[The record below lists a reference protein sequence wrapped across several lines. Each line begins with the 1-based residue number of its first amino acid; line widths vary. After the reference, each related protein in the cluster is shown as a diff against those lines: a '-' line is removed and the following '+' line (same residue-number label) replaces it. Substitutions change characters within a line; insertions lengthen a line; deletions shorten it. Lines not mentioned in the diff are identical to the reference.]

1 MIYHSGDKSIRK
13 NEHESLGQ
21 KKSNLKKCRKK
32 LFVKLLLKA
41 IYVHY

>member
-21 KKSNLKKCRKK
+21 KSNLKKCRK